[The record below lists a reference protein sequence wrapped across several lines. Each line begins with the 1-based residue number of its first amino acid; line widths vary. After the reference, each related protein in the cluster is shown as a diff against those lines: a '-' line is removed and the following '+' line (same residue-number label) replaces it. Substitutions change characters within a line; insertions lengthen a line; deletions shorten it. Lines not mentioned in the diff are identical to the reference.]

1 VRIFERL
8 LNKREC
14 GSCEVLKKMVDYQQR
29 IIDRLLLERGLPPVK
44 DKKLKLEEV
53 VEETSQEI
61 QGEVYGA

>member
-1 VRIFERL
+1 
-8 LNKREC
+8 
-14 GSCEVLKKMVDYQQR
+14 VLKKMVDYQQR